1 LPEQIAELAKDAQQ
15 EGIEDEKEM
24 WDQYREIDLA
34 PMDPVMGDQIAGD
47 LIMGTPVGK
56 TVSFVAENLQSSD
69 RFREM
74 SIWPKARG
82 FLEGGNDQTSTS
94 VSLNDKVMEGYDN
107 ETGSAYVIDIPGHF
121 NDDFQHRFRTRASV
135 ELIASFLRERDEAL
149 VASEADIDHLVK
161 VAPECRKLSS
171 PLTYLCRTFLIA
183 PANLRAG
190 VRPCYAPLD
199 CDMHPREDE
208 QTLRTETAGCDDKD
222 YDYDSG
228 GHAYKK
234 QVLYQKDHISK
245 IIGLIPGAMFWAVAQ
260 PIAHY
265 SNKALGVTSKAY
277 DSMLAKLTGVLLGE
291 SPMSE

>member
-1 LPEQIAELAKDAQQ
+1 
-15 EGIEDEKEM
+15 M

-82 FLEGGNDQTSTS
+82 FLEGGKSNDQTSTS

-190 VRPCYAPLD
+190 VRPTKSCV
-199 CDMHPREDE
+199 
-208 QTLRTETAGCDDKD
+208 TLPWTAIC
-222 YDYDSG
+222 
-228 GHAYKK
+228 
-234 QVLYQKDHISK
+234 
-245 IIGLIPGAMFWAVAQ
+245 IPGRTSRLLEQKLRVATTKTMTMIRAVTRTKSK
-260 PIAHY
+260 Y
-265 SNKALGVTSKAY
+265 STKKTIFRRSSV
-277 DSMLAKLTGVLLGE
+277 
-291 SPMSE
+291 